1 MLVLCYTA
9 CWNLVHFFGAIAA
22 ICCLLRSTHQTHDRL
37 CDDLTCADPS
47 RRRAM
52 VSEACAQPRGSSAMA
67 VSRVSSP
74 PPTSNENS
82 QPTAENWCF
91 TQVSVCQRIAGACC
105 YRPVV

>member
-1 MLVLCYTA
+1 
-9 CWNLVHFFGAIAA
+9 
-22 ICCLLRSTHQTHDRL
+22 
-37 CDDLTCADPS
+37 
-47 RRRAM
+47 M

-91 TQVSVCQRIAGACC
+91 TQVSVRRPRPTEKQA
-105 YRPVV
+105 RPVSSAEVARRTYKPTASWVPAVSEH